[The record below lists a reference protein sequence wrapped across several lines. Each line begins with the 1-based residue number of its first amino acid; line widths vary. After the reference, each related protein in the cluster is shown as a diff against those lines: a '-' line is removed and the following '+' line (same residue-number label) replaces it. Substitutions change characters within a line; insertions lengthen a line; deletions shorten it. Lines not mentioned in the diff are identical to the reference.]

1 MKSVLILQLVLLF
14 FVVMALFDFHKK
26 RVSINLILFQTTLLF
41 LSSFL
46 HLNNNL
52 LRDFSAIIGF
62 ELASNLFFFIS
73 ISFCLF
79 LIYMIYK
86 QSKLH
91 SMQIMQIEKEM
102 LVLQY
107 FIEVRNKENYDDA
120 NKE

>member
-1 MKSVLILQLVLLF
+1 MRSVLILQLVLLF
-14 FVVMALFDFHKK
+14 FVVIALFDFHKK

-52 LRDFSAIIGF
+52 LRDFSSIIGF
-62 ELASNLFFFIS
+62 ELASNLFFFLS
-73 ISFCLF
+73 VSFCLF
-79 LIYMIYK
+79 LIYIIYK

-91 SMQIMQIEKEM
+91 NMQIMQIEKEM

-107 FIEVRNKENYDDA
+107 FIEAKNRQN
-120 NKE
+120 

>member
-1 MKSVLILQLVLLF
+1 MRSVLILQLVLLF
-14 FVVMALFDFHKK
+14 FVVIALFDFHKK

-52 LRDFSAIIGF
+52 LRDLSSITGF
-62 ELASNLFFFIS
+62 ELASNLFFFLS
-73 ISFCLF
+73 VSFCLF
-79 LIYMIYK
+79 LIYIIYK

-91 SMQIMQIEKEM
+91 NMQIMQLEKEM

-107 FIEVRNKENYDDA
+107 FIDAQNKEN
-120 NKE
+120 

>member
-1 MKSVLILQLVLLF
+1 MRSVLILQLVLLV
-14 FVVMALFDFHKK
+14 FVVIALFDFHKK

-52 LRDFSAIIGF
+52 LRDFSSIIGF
-62 ELASNLFFFIS
+62 ELASNLFFFLS
-73 ISFCLF
+73 VSFCLF
-79 LIYMIYK
+79 LIYIIYK

-91 SMQIMQIEKEM
+91 NMQIMQIEKEM

-107 FIEVRNKENYDDA
+107 FIEAKNRQN
-120 NKE
+120 

>member
-1 MKSVLILQLVLLF
+1 MRSVLILQLVLLV
-14 FVVMALFDFHKK
+14 FVVITLFDFHKK

-52 LRDFSAIIGF
+52 LRDFSSIIGF
-62 ELASNLFFFIS
+62 ELASNLFFFLS
-73 ISFCLF
+73 VSFCLF
-79 LIYMIYK
+79 LIYIIYK

-91 SMQIMQIEKEM
+91 NMQIMQIEKEM

-107 FIEVRNKENYDDA
+107 FIEAKNRQN
-120 NKE
+120 